1 MNLTIKK
8 SNNLESLIEQCR
20 SQNGKAQR
28 LLYDR
33 LSPKMLGV
41 CRRYIGDLSE
51 AETVLVTGFLK
62 VFNKIDQFSGTGN
75 FEGWVRRIMVNESLL
90 YLRKN
95 KSMYLDVDIEEAH
108 IEPNYGQADYL
119 FEEQEL
125 LEMINNLPVGYRTVF
140 NLYAIEGYSHKE
152 IGEQM
157 GINENTSKS
166 QLSRARSILKNEV
179 LKRET
184 QLNQVVEQN
193 IANNE
198 TSRRT
203 N

>member
-8 SNNLESLIEQCR
+8 SINLESLIELCR
-20 SQNGKAQR
+20 KQDNKAQR
-28 LLYDR
+28 LMYDR
-33 LSPKMLGV
+33 LSPKMMGV
-41 CRRYIGDLSE
+41 CRRYIGDVSE
-51 AETVLVTGFLK
+51 AETVLVTAFLK
-62 VFNKIDQFSGTGN
+62 VFNKINQFSGTGN

-95 KSMYLDVDIEEAH
+95 KSMYLDVDIEEAFT
-108 IEPNYGQADYL
+108 EPNYGQAEYL
-119 FEEQEL
+119 FEEREL

-152 IGEQM
+152 ISEQM

-166 QLSRARSILKNEV
+166 QLSRARAILKNEV
-179 LKRET
+179 LNREK
-184 QLNQVVEQN
+184 LVEQN
-193 IANNE
+193 IAKNE
-198 TSRRT
+198 KSGRT

>member
-8 SNNLESLIEQCR
+8 SNTLESLIALCVRQDA
-20 SQNGKAQR
+20 KAQR

-33 LSPKMLGV
+33 LSPKMMGV
-41 CRRYIGDLSE
+41 CRRYIGDTAE
-51 AETVLVTGFLK
+51 AESVLVTGFLK
-62 VFNKIDQFSGTGN
+62 VFNKINQFSGTGN

-90 YLRKN
+90 YLRKH
-95 KSMYLDVDIEEAH
+95 KSMYLEVDIEEAH
-108 IEPNYGQADYL
+108 IEPNYGQANYL

-125 LEMINNLPVGYRTVF
+125 LEMIENLPVGYRTVF

-166 QLSRARSILKNEV
+166 QLSRARTILKNEV
-179 LKRET
+179 LKRES
-184 QLNQVVEQN
+184 QNFERVEQN
-193 IANNE
+193 KATNE
-198 TSRRT
+198 K
-203 N
+203 

>member
-8 SNNLESLIEQCR
+8 SINLESLIELCR
-20 SQNGKAQR
+20 KQDNKAQR
-28 LLYDR
+28 LIYDR
-33 LSPKMLGV
+33 ISPKMMGV
-41 CRRYIGDLSE
+41 CRRYISDVSE

-62 VFNKIDQFSGTGN
+62 VFNKINQFSGTGN

-95 KSMYLDVDIEEAH
+95 KSMYLDVDIEEAV
-108 IEPNYGQADYL
+108 IEPNYGQAEYL
-119 FEEQEL
+119 FEEREL

-157 GINENTSKS
+157 GIDENTSKS
-166 QLSRARSILKNEV
+166 QLSRARAILKNEV
-179 LKRET
+179 LKREK
-184 QLNQVVEQN
+184 LVEQN

-198 TSRRT
+198 KSGRT

>member
-8 SNNLESLIEQCR
+8 SVNLESLIDLCAK
-20 SQNGKAQR
+20 QNSKAQR
-28 LLYDR
+28 QLYDR
-33 LSPKMLGV
+33 LSPKMMVV
-41 CRRYIGDLSE
+41 CRRYVADVSE
-51 AETVLVTGFLK
+51 AETVLVTAFLK
-62 VFNKIDQFSGTGN
+62 VFNKINQFSGTGN

-95 KSMYLDVDIEEAH
+95 KSMYLEVDIEEAV
-108 IEPNYGQADYL
+108 IEPDYGQADYL
-119 FEEQEL
+119 FEEREL

-152 IGEQM
+152 IGNQM

-166 QLSRARSILKNEV
+166 QLSRARSLLKNEV
-179 LKRET
+179 LRREK
-184 QLNQVVEQN
+184 LVEQKM
-193 IANNE
+193 ANNE
-198 TSRRT
+198 KSGRT

>member
-8 SNNLESLIEQCR
+8 SINLESLIDLCR
-20 SQNGKAQR
+20 NQDSKAQR
-28 LLYDR
+28 LIYER
-33 LSPKMLGV
+33 LSPKMMGV
-41 CRRYIGDLSE
+41 CRRYIGDVSE
-51 AETVLVTGFLK
+51 AETVLVTAFLK
-62 VFNKIDQFSGTGN
+62 VFNKINQFSGTGN

-95 KSMYLDVDIEEAH
+95 KSMYLVVDIDEAV

-119 FEEQEL
+119 FEEREL

-152 IGEQM
+152 ISEQM

-166 QLSRARSILKNEV
+166 QLSRARAILKNEV
-179 LKRET
+179 LKREK
-184 QLNQVVEQN
+184 LVEQN
-193 IANNE
+193 IARNE
-198 TSRRT
+198 KSGRT